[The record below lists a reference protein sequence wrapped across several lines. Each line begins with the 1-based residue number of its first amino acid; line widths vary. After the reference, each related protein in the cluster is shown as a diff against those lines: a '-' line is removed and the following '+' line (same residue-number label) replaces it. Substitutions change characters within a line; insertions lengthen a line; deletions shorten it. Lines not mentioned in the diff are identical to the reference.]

1 MTHLVVAM
9 PSGFAA
15 CARRPN
21 GGLVS
26 KSEHLTRES
35 AARECQRLDRVERL
49 EVERARWRA
58 LRQNGMDSRPVRWFE
73 ADAFA

>member
-21 GGLVS
+21 GGLVPR
-26 KSEHLTRES
+26 SEHLTRES
-35 AARECQRLDRVERL
+35 AKRECQRLDLMERL
-49 EVERARWRA
+49 EMERARWRG

-73 ADAFA
+73 PDQFA